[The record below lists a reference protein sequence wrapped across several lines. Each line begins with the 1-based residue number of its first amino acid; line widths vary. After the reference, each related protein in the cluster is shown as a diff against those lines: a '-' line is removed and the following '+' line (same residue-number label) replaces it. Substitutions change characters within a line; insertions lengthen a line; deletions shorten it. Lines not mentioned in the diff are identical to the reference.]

1 MQKEADKI
9 FQSTCIFD
17 SVSEEAYPGYV
28 AIKGKQ
34 ILEVGCGDIPN
45 ELVGESTEVVDYGE
59 GTICPGFG
67 DTHTFFTGY
76 VVDYLGVDLS
86 EAVNLKQIVERLSEN
101 LEMNPETVVLFGN
114 HLQPELAEKINKGGE
129 LEQVKRPVILFTAG
143 HGYCA
148 MNKVAEEVFGFTPD
162 TCGSSEAIYKIM
174 KIYHSTV

>member
-86 EAVNLKQIVERLSEN
+86 EAVK
-101 LEMNPETVVLFGN
+101 PETN
-114 HLQPELAEKINKGGE
+114 
-129 LEQVKRPVILFTAG
+129 
-143 HGYCA
+143 
-148 MNKVAEEVFGFTPD
+148 
-162 TCGSSEAIYKIM
+162 S
-174 KIYHSTV
+174 

>member
-76 VVDYLGVDLS
+76 VVDYLGVFFNFQGEFFNLS
-86 EAVNLKQIVERLSEN
+86 NVTFRV
-101 LEMNPETVVLFGN
+101 
-114 HLQPELAEKINKGGE
+114 GE
-129 LEQVKRPVILFTAG
+129 LVIL
-143 HGYCA
+143 
-148 MNKVAEEVFGFTPD
+148 
-162 TCGSSEAIYKIM
+162 
-174 KIYHSTV
+174 

>member
-1 MQKEADKI
+1 MK
-9 FQSTCIFD
+9 
-17 SVSEEAYPGYV
+17 
-28 AIKGKQ
+28 KGKQ

-114 HLQPELAEKINKGGE
+114 HLQPELAEKINKGG
-129 LEQVKRPVILFTAG
+129 LSDIYFFLILA
-143 HGYCA
+143 
-148 MNKVAEEVFGFTPD
+148 
-162 TCGSSEAIYKIM
+162 AIFIQDDD
-174 KIYHSTV
+174 IVHSFSNLFQD